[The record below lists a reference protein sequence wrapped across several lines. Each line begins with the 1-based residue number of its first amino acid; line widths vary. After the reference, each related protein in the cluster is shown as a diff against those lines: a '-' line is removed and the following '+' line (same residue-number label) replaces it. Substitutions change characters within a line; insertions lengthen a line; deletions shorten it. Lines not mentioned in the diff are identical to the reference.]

1 MNVEGHQSDQIRKPK
16 VGVVVGSGGIKA
28 ISSIPLFEFLEEAQI
43 DVDLL
48 IGSSGGSIVAGLWAV
63 GNDAPE
69 MRNIAYDLWRRELFS
84 KINYKT
90 LLSIAGLPFGRFD
103 KSSGLLK
110 PDVVRSAYK
119 RLYGENRVEDLRMRM
134 MLQSTDV
141 QTGESVVITSGL
153 LRDAVYASS
162 ALFPVLPPIYF
173 EGRWLMDGACS
184 SPLPLLQAVNENMD
198 VIIAISNEERT
209 NEETNNFLPY
219 LMQTIGFQTNW
230 LRRSQ
235 VALSVDLHH
244 HEIVLINVVFD
255 SKIGLR
261 ATNRIPE
268 ILEEGEKAVDKKKD
282 EILAAI
288 ADFSNK
294 K

>member
-1 MNVEGHQSDQIRKPK
+1 VKDRIQQTNKNRKPK

-28 ISSIPLFEFLEEAQI
+28 ISSIPLYEFLDEAEI

-48 IGSSGGSIVAGLWAV
+48 IGCSGGSIFAGLWAV

-69 MRNIAYDLWRRELFS
+69 IRNIARGLWRRELFT
-84 KINYKT
+84 KIDYKT

-103 KSSGLLK
+103 KKSGLVK
-110 PDVVRSAYK
+110 PDVVQSTYK
-119 RLYGENRVEDLRMRM
+119 RVYGDHKLENLRMRTI
-134 MLQSTDV
+134 LQSTDV
-141 QTGESVVITSGL
+141 LTGESVMLNSGL

-162 ALFPVLPPIYF
+162 AMFPVLPPIYF
-173 EGRWLMDGACS
+173 EGRWLMDGACCA
-184 SPLPLLQAVNENMD
+184 PLPILEAVNEGMD
-198 VIIAISNEERT
+198 VIIGISNEERT
-209 NEETNNFLPY
+209 PDEPSNFIEY
-219 LMQTIGFQTNW
+219 LMRTIGYQTSW
-230 LRRSQ
+230 LRRNQ

-261 ATNRIPE
+261 AVDKIPE
-268 ILEEGEKAVDKKKD
+268 ILESGQKAVDKKKD